1 MTIKED
7 KKSKMNGLTD
17 EMIKKDPFLMFGFG
31 MIAFR
36 SLLRSL
42 IFLFF
47 IMSLLSLP
55 ISIFYYKGANNQ
67 DFKPMKGYGAITLGN
82 MGYNS

>member
-1 MTIKED
+1 MK
-7 KKSKMNGLTD
+7 GLSD
-17 EMIKKDPFLMFGFG
+17 EMIQNDPFLILGFG

-36 SLLRSL
+36 SLVRAL
-42 IFLFF
+42 ILLFF